1 MNSLKSEESKLEQN
15 LRLVIWALLKQRLEM
30 EREFIT
36 VQTFRVFSF
45 IFFAKL
51 NSLPKSLT
59 VERAWRRRK
68 IQKEKFQKTRTQR
81 NNTRTHVVY
90 FDQPKAAPQ
99 TISWLKS
106 TISVILYFFR
116 QMQGKTKKKLVFWR
130 FYLSR
135 LVSTKEYHLNAGK
148 HPENGCFTLPLSVM
162 LLVLWYS
169 LLRLRPVEAPIN
181 GPHYCNAEVRP
192 NWFGIVYYIS
202 VWIVGVWSVGPKP
215 AGQKTKNEKAE
226 ILKMGVFRANL
237 T

>member
-116 QMQGKTKKKLVFWR
+116 QMQGKTKKKLTYLLTVHEPQYTREKKVSCLLGRLMCCGTSAVGINAPQFES
-130 FYLSR
+130 FYTVPKMSWSNVPR
-135 LVSTKEYHLNAGK
+135 VSYTN
-148 HPENGCFTLPLSVM
+148 
-162 LLVLWYS
+162 
-169 LLRLRPVEAPIN
+169 
-181 GPHYCNAEVRP
+181 
-192 NWFGIVYYIS
+192 
-202 VWIVGVWSVGPKP
+202 
-215 AGQKTKNEKAE
+215 
-226 ILKMGVFRANL
+226 
-237 T
+237 

>member
-81 NNTRTHVVY
+81 NRILAHMLYILISQRLLHRLFPGWNQLFQWYCTFSAKCKEKQRKNLLTYLQYTSRSTRGRKKSLVY
-90 FDQPKAAPQ
+90 WGASCAAAPLQ
-99 TISWLKS
+99 
-106 TISVILYFFR
+106 
-116 QMQGKTKKKLVFWR
+116 
-130 FYLSR
+130 
-135 LVSTKEYHLNAGK
+135 
-148 HPENGCFTLPLSVM
+148 
-162 LLVLWYS
+162 
-169 LLRLRPVEAPIN
+169 
-181 GPHYCNAEVRP
+181 
-192 NWFGIVYYIS
+192 
-202 VWIVGVWSVGPKP
+202 
-215 AGQKTKNEKAE
+215 
-226 ILKMGVFRANL
+226 
-237 T
+237 